1 MVGMVKL
8 VKWWG
13 WLLGRKI
20 GKTIKERV
28 SIYNPMFY
36 LSEHY
41 EGYKKK
47 QTSFGI

>member
-20 GKTIKERV
+20 GKTIKEKAG
-28 SIYNPMFY
+28 
-36 LSEHY
+36 E
-41 EGYKKK
+41 YKFWVTEK
-47 QTSFGI
+47 QI